1 MSANQ
6 QNQVINPSKKLR
18 VGWFTFSCCEDNT
31 VVMTE
36 IMNDYWREW
45 KKLIDFRYAR
55 ALKSK
60 NILDELDVAFVEG
73 AISSEDQANRL
84 KEIREKS
91 KLLVTVGSCAVTGLP
106 AGIRNQFDEK
116 TNEEI
121 QYLLFRFAYL
131 PKVLKPADVVQ
142 IDASIPGCPM
152 EPKDFIEL
160 VNKCLIDFG
169 IK

>member
-1 MSANQ
+1 MPIKL
-6 QNQVINPSKKLR
+6 QNQTINPSKKLR
-18 VGWFTFSCCEDNT
+18 VGWFTFSCCEDNM

-36 IMNDYWREW
+36 VMNDYWQEW
-45 KKLIDFRYAR
+45 KKIIDFRYAK

-60 NILDELDVAFVEG
+60 NVLDELDVAFVEG
-73 AISSEDQANRL
+73 AISSDDQVNRL

-91 KLLVTVGSCAVTGLP
+91 KLVVTVGSCAVTGLP

-131 PKVLKPADVVQ
+131 PKVLKPAEVVQ
-142 IDASIPGCPM
+142 IDASINGCPM
-152 EPKDFIEL
+152 EPKDFIGL

>member
-1 MSANQ
+1 M
-6 QNQVINPSKKLR
+6 
-18 VGWFTFSCCEDNT
+18 
-31 VVMTE
+31 VMTE
-36 IMNDYWREW
+36 IMNDYWQEW
-45 KKLIDFRYAR
+45 KQLIDFRYAK

-60 NILDELDVAFVEG
+60 NVLDELDVAFVEG
-73 AISSEDQANRL
+73 ALSSEDHVKRL

-91 KLLVTVGSCAVTGLP
+91 KLVVAVGSCAVIGLP

-131 PKVLKPADVVQ
+131 PKVLKPAEVVRV
-142 IDASIPGCPM
+142 DASVTGCPM
-152 EPKDFIEL
+152 EPKDFIKVVEKAL
-160 VNKCLIDFG
+160 VDFG